1 MRIALGLQY
10 DGSEFFGWQA
20 QPHGNTV
27 QNVLERAIKCF
38 AQVQISTVVAGRT
51 DRGVHALGQV
61 VHFDTQLDRAESSW
75 VRGVNAFLPPS
86 IAVQW
91 AKPVLPTFHARLTA
105 FERVYFYVLYV
116 HTVRSPILAK
126 RVGWIHAALDIE
138 MMREAARHLIGEHD
152 FSSFRSS
159 NCQSK
164 TPIKNLYAIDIVEDG
179 LFVHLRFRANAF
191 LYRMVRNIMGCL
203 VLVGRRKYPACWVAE
218 VLATRDR
225 KHSAPTFIPDGLYLL
240 QVCYPNNFGVPLSN
254 LAHLPFGTD
263 IVND

>member
-10 DGSEFFGWQA
+10 EGSNFFGWQA

-27 QNVLERAIKCF
+27 QNVFELALGHF
-38 AQVQISTVVAGRT
+38 AQVPLSTIVAGRT

-91 AKPVLPTFHARLTA
+91 AKLVPPTFHARFTA

-116 HTVRSPILAK
+116 HSVRSPMLAK
-126 RVGWIHAALDIE
+126 RAGWVHKALDTD

-159 NCQSK
+159 NCQAK
-164 TPIKNLYAIDIVEDG
+164 TPIKHLYAIDIVEDG
-179 LFVHLRFRANAF
+179 LFVHFRFRANAF

-203 VLVGRRKYPACWVAE
+203 VSVGWHKHPAYWVAE

-225 KHSAPTFIPDGLYLL
+225 RRAAPTFMPDGLYLL
-240 QVCYPNNFGVPLSN
+240 QVRYPDDFDVPLSN
-254 LAHLPFGTD
+254 SRCFPFCTG
-263 IVND
+263 IEL